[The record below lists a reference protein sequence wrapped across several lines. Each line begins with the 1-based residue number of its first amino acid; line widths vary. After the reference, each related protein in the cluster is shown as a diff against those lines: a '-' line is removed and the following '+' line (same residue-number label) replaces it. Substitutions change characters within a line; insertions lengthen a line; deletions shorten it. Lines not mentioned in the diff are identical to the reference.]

1 MSRPFFSI
9 ILPTYNRASLLPR
22 SIGSLIK
29 QTYQDWELVVVDDGS
44 TDNTQNVVK
53 SFNDPRIKYVYQNN
67 SERSAARN
75 KGIDNASGTWICF
88 LDSDDE
94 YQTNHLRELAKF
106 IEDTTPSPGLIATG
120 ITTQQ
125 EEAGKWKEYLNLN
138 NRILQEIGSKFLIPS
153 QVCVHRSILEKV
165 RFDVRFRLWED
176 THLWLRIAAQYPVYQ
191 MEEYT
196 VIQHIHEQGTV
207 VQGMKK
213 IRLKEVVQYIA
224 AVQDLRDNHVALFK
238 GKLPENY
245 FNHYIDSKYRMYLYQ
260 ARQNR
265 QFQVAHQIWFK
276 AWQHRPSLYLLTEF
290 PKIAL
295 NFLNFGLHAR

>member
-1 MSRPFFSI
+1 MSKPFFSI
-9 ILPTYNRASLLPR
+9 VLPAYNRAAILPR
-22 SIGSLIK
+22 SIGSVIK
-29 QTYQDWELVVVDDGS
+29 QAFKDWEMIIVDDGS

-67 SERSAARN
+67 SERSSARN

-94 YQTNHLRELAKF
+94 YQPDHLQELAEF
-106 IEDTTPSPGLIATG
+106 IEFHKPLPGVTATGLI
-120 ITTQQ
+120 TQQ
-125 EEAGKWKEYLNLN
+125 GESTYQKDFLNLQKN
-138 NRILQEIGSKFLIPS
+138 VFEEIGSKFLIPT
-153 QVCVHRSILEKV
+153 QVCVHRSVLEKEQ
-165 RFDVRFRLWED
+165 FDVRFRLWED

-213 IRLKEVVQYIA
+213 IRLKEAVQYIA

-265 QFQVAHQIWFK
+265 QFQVAYQIWFN
-276 AWQHRPSLYLLTEF
+276 AWQHRPSWYLFTEC

-295 NFLNFGLHAR
+295 NYLNIGLHAR

>member
-1 MSRPFFSI
+1 MEFSV
-9 ILPTYNRASLLPR
+9 ILPTYNRVKFIKNAINSVLNQTF
-22 SIGSLIK
+22 IDFELIII
-29 QTYQDWELVVVDDGS
+29 DDGS
-44 TDNTQNVVK
+44 TDNTLEIVTNI
-53 SFNDPRIKYVYQNN
+53 NDSRIKYHYQEN

-94 YQTNHLRELAKF
+94 YQPNHLRELAKF
-106 IEDTTPSPGLIATG
+106 IEDATPSPGLIATG

-125 EEAGKWKEYLNLN
+125 EVAGKRREFLNLN
-138 NRILQEIGSKFLIPS
+138 NGILLEIGSKFLIPS
-153 QVCVHRSILEKV
+153 QVCVHRSILENV

-207 VQGMKK
+207 VQGMRK
-213 IRLKEVVQYIA
+213 IRLKEVGQYIS

>member
-1 MSRPFFSI
+1 MLI
-9 ILPTYNRASLLPR
+9 TVVLPTFNRAHLISLCVDSLL
-22 SIGSLIK
+22 L
-29 QTYQDWELVVVDDGS
+29 QTYQNWELIIVDDGS
-44 TDNTQNVVK
+44 EDETATVIKRYTDA
-53 SFNDPRIKYVYQNN
+53 RIRYIYQENA
-67 SERSAARN
+67 ERSAARN
-75 KGIDNASGTWICF
+75 NGIEHAKGEWICF

-94 YQTNHLRELAKF
+94 YQTNHLWELAKF
-106 IEDTTPSPGLIATG
+106 IEDIKPSPGLIATG

-125 EEAGKWKEYLNLN
+125 EEAGKRKEFLNLN
-138 NRILQEIGSKFLIPS
+138 NHILQEIGSKFLIPS
-153 QVCVHRSILEKV
+153 QVCVHRSILENV

-224 AVQDLRDNHVALFK
+224 AIQDLRDNHVALFE

-276 AWQHRPSLYLLTEF
+276 ACQHRPSLYLLTEF
-290 PKIAL
+290 PKILL
-295 NFLNFGLHAR
+295 NFLNFGLHER

>member
-1 MSRPFFSI
+1 MFSI
-9 ILPTYNRASLLPR
+9 VLPCHNREQFLPR
-22 SIGSLIK
+22 SIGSVIK

-94 YQTNHLRELAKF
+94 YQPEHLQELVKF
-106 IEDTTPSPGLIATG
+106 IEVHKPLPGLIATG
-120 ITTQQ
+120 LITREGQTTKHKAFLELQ
-125 EEAGKWKEYLNLN
+125 KN
-138 NRILQEIGSKFLIPS
+138 ILEEIGSKFLIPS
-153 QVCVHRSILEKV
+153 QVCVHRSILENV
-165 RFDVRFRLWED
+165 RFHVRFRLWED

-213 IRLKEVVQYIA
+213 IRLKEVVQYIT

-276 AWQHRPSLYLLTEF
+276 AWQHRPSSYLLIEF
-290 PKIAL
+290 PKIVL